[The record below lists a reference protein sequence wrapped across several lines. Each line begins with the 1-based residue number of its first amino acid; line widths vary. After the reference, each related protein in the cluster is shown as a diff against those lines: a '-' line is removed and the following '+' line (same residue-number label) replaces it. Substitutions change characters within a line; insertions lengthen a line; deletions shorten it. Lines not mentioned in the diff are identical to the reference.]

1 LPDQP
6 EGEAGNGMGEK
17 NILAYFKSPEQAEGV
32 ARKLNALRALD
43 VSVDRFSRYSEQ
55 NSGLFQ
61 SLADRTGV
69 PAMMHGSDLANSSGV
84 LYAADPSN
92 SGMSHGGQGG
102 PTGHDVL
109 LTAVVDESMHH
120 QALRIVEE
128 AGGLT

>member
-1 LPDQP
+1 
-6 EGEAGNGMGEK
+6 MGEK
-17 NILAYFKSPEQAEGV
+17 NILAYFKSPEEAEGV
-32 ARKLNALRALD
+32 ARKLNAIRALD

-84 LYAADPSN
+84 LYAADPSH

-102 PTGHDVL
+102 PTGHDIL

-128 AGGLT
+128 AGGLI